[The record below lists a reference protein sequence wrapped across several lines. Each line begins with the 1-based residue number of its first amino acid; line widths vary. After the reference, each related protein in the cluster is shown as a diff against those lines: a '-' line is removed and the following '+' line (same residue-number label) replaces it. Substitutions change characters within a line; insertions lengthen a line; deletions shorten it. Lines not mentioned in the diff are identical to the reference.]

1 MPDAPDPH
9 LLEARPGLLDRNNA
23 IMINLLRAIPEG
35 ALEVKALGRSPS
47 LAQQFMQRA
56 DPHEMPPWPERARE

>member
-1 MPDAPDPH
+1 
-9 LLEARPGLLDRNNA
+9 
-23 IMINLLRAIPEG
+23 MINLLRAIPEG